1 MEKTRRL
8 GNLLKPDGKALI
20 VAMDHGTNAGA
31 PKGLVNPAEAIAKV
45 KAGGADA
52 VIVNYGVARQF
63 AKELVGLGLILR
75 MDLPPTMLGKGHDS
89 TLIFGVKEA
98 LQLGADAVIVN
109 GGPGIG
115 VEERTLPNIA
125 RIASECAEWG
135 MPVIGEMS
143 PGGFDSDPEIRTLEN
158 IKLGARIACELGC
171 DMIKTIFKPG
181 FRDVVEACSVPVV
194 VLGGAKT
201 NDDVAFLASIKEAL
215 DEGAAGVAIGR
226 NVWGHSD
233 PKRMTR
239 ALHALIHKNATLEE
253 ATALLKK

>member
-1 MEKTRRL
+1 
-8 GNLLKPDGKALI
+8 
-20 VAMDHGTNAGA
+20 
-31 PKGLVNPAEAIAKV
+31 
-45 KAGGADA
+45 
-52 VIVNYGVARQF
+52 
-63 AKELVGLGLILR
+63 
-75 MDLPPTMLGKGHDS
+75 
-89 TLIFGVKEA
+89 
-98 LQLGADAVIVN
+98 
-109 GGPGIG
+109 
-115 VEERTLPNIA
+115 
-125 RIASECAEWG
+125 

-143 PGGFDSDPEIRTLEN
+143 PGGFDSDPEITTLEN

-233 PKRMTR
+233 PERMTK
-239 ALHALIHKNATLEE
+239 ALNALIHKNATLEE
-253 ATALLKK
+253 ATAILKK